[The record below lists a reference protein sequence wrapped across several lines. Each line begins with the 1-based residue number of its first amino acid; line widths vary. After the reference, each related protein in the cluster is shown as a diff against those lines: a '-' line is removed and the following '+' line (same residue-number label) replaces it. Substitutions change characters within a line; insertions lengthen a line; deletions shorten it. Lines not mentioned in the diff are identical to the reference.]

1 MANKLSRRAFVEGSA
16 ITAMSAAAAASL
28 SFTSRNAWAA
38 KDLSRYLASPP
49 PGFTPLHLPGKVV
62 KVTKGNDFASL
73 MQPNQLWPR
82 PEVARQM
89 LERALTELT
98 GAPSAGEAMKKFVH
112 PSDVVA
118 VKVNG
123 IAGQRGATM
132 AVNLELI
139 QPVVEALLAAGV
151 PANKITVFEQYPS
164 YLLGTRVVNSKFKS
178 VLPDGVKTGFHGN
191 QDAAMPETPI
201 FAQVKTR
208 YVRFVTEATA
218 VIDMTMMKDH
228 SICGYTGA
236 LKNMTHG
243 QIVNPQDHHATQCN
257 PQIPTL
263 YNHPILK
270 GRVRLHLVD
279 AYKIIYDGGPL
290 DKNPEKRVPHGAV
303 YASTDPVAL
312 DTVGWGVIDESRKA
326 HGMRTLEL
334 SKREPRYIKT
344 AAELGLGVVD
354 LNQIKLKSVAI

>member
-1 MANKLSRRAFVEGSA
+1 MTNRVSRRAFVGGSA
-16 ITAMSAAAAASL
+16 LTAMSAAAAASFR
-28 SFTSRNAWAA
+28 SQSAWAA
-38 KDLSRYLASPP
+38 RDLSKYVAAPP
-49 PGFTPLHLPGKVV
+49 EGFTPFAAPGKVV
-62 KVTKGNDFASL
+62 KITKGNDFASL
-73 MQPNQLWPR
+73 MQANELWPK

-89 LERALTELT
+89 IERALTELT
-98 GAPSAGEAMKKFVH
+98 GAPNAGEAMKKFVH
-112 PSDVVA
+112 PKDVVA

-132 AVNLELI
+132 AVNFEVI
-139 QPVVEALLAAGV
+139 QPVVEAILAAGV
-151 PANKITVFEQYPS
+151 PPEKITVFEQYPS
-164 YLLGTRVVNSKFKS
+164 YLLGTRVVNNKFQS
-178 VLPDGVKTGFHGN
+178 VLPKGVKTGFHGN
-191 QDAAMPETPI
+191 HDAVMPETPI

-243 QIVNPQDHHATQCN
+243 QIVNPQDHHATMCN

-263 YNHPILK
+263 YGHPVLK
-270 GRVRLHLVD
+270 SRVRLHLVD

-290 DKNPEKRVPHGAV
+290 DKNPEKRIPHGAV

-312 DTVGWGVIDESRKA
+312 DVIGWGVIDEARKN
-326 HGMRTLEL
+326 HGLRTLEL
-334 SKREPRYIKT
+334 SRREPKYIHT
-344 AAELGLGVVD
+344 AAELGLGTGD
-354 LNQIKLKSVAI
+354 LNKIQLRATAV